1 MAHEPGTLHGRPA
14 ATLSPWYRRYW
25 DPLLMAALAVVF
37 LGAALVGGSELAGS
51 GAFIFGGIALLR
63 AIEIWRRERRGEPAR
78 DAWERAVDQAAD
90 RVALYVTLAGLLA
103 LIIYD
108 MFAGNERDW
117 PYGVL
122 ILMLAGYV
130 AGRLYYQSRVN

>member
-1 MAHEPGTLHGRPA
+1 MLP
-14 ATLSPWYRRYW
+14 PWYRRYW
-25 DPLLMAALAVVF
+25 DPLLMAVLAIVF
-37 LGAALVGGSELAGS
+37 LVAALVGGSELAGS
-51 GAFIFGGIALLR
+51 GAFILGGIALLR
-63 AIEIWRRERRGEPAR
+63 AIEIWWRERRGIPVSAH
-78 DAWERAVDQAAD
+78 DPWEHAVEEQAE
-90 RVALYVTLAGLLA
+90 RVALNVTIAGLLA
-103 LIIYD
+103 LIVYD